1 MIKKAATA
9 VIAAT
14 TLSSAL
20 FAYPV
25 FSEVEETGTSDPVK
39 IMCIGDSITDGYGV
53 AGSYRKFLYHN
64 LTEKGYDIDMVG
76 SNSNSD
82 WRPTYTDEVT
92 GEKLFI

>member
-25 FSEVEETGTSDPVK
+25 FSEAEETGTSDPVK
-39 IMCIGDSITDGYGV
+39 IMCIGDSITDG
-53 AGSYRKFLYHN
+53 
-64 LTEKGYDIDMVG
+64 
-76 SNSNSD
+76 
-82 WRPTYTDEVT
+82 
-92 GEKLFI
+92 